1 MFDYKTAIDS
11 SKQVFDPTQGQK
23 QLQQQPAV
31 QFRSPAANQHFQ
43 DMYRAQGQKAAMDLG
58 RAATDNQNQYYMA
71 AQKAQDQSVLAGLN
85 LMAEKQANAY
95 QRQSEADRLRY
106 KFMEDIMGSTTG
118 LLGGLL

>member
-11 SKQVFDPTQGQK
+11 SKQVFDPTAGQR
-23 QLQQQPAV
+23 QLRQQPAV
-31 QFRSPAANQHFQ
+31 QFQSPAASQHFQ

-58 RAATDNQNQYYMA
+58 RAATDNQNQYYMT
-71 AQKAQDQSVLAGLN
+71 AQKAQDQSVLSGLN
-85 LMAEKQANAY
+85 LLAEKQGNAY

-106 KFMEDIMGSTTG
+106 KFMDDIMSGATG

>member
-23 QLQQQPAV
+23 QLRQQPPVKFQSA
-31 QFRSPAANQHFQ
+31 AANQHFQ
-43 DMYRAQGQKAAMDLG
+43 DVYRPQGQRAGGLG
-58 RAATDNQNQYYMA
+58 RDATEAQNQYYLA
-71 AQKAQDQSVLAGLN
+71 AQKAQDQSVLSGLN

-95 QRQSEADRLRY
+95 QRQAEADRLRY
-106 KFMEDIMGSTTG
+106 KFMDDIMGGATG